1 MCNNFYERH
10 KQMKN
15 PIKLSL
21 IVLISAGVLVAC
33 ASGSSGSTS
42 TTPTVSAGVVA
53 FDTNNQ
59 LYVNSNNQ
67 FYKVAT
73 TGIPSTATINDLKCD
88 AYICSLATSEGLFMS
103 NNLEN
108 WTPVLEQSLNAY
120 KLQTES
126 PTTVIANSTVVIN
139 YGNYD
144 GSINNYIY
152 SAGNTGNITHGET
165 SSTSGTTIPS
175 SVTTVPSTTQN
186 NLNAIVSK
194 TWGASS
200 NTIQY
205 ILVGDAGT
213 ILSSTDMKNF
223 STITSNTTNNLN
235 DIACSYTTCIVVGD
249 NGTILI
255 TNDGQNFRAATSG
268 TTQNLTSITVTSNS
282 SSSWTASGS
291 SGAVYSSDDGVA
303 WKSSNT
309 TALSNTYSM
318 GTMASSGTQLI
329 ATVSSTDS
337 TAATNQ
343 LLVSN
348 DQGQSFNIISLGGPS
363 TTVPAL
369 KAVYSTGTG
378 FVPQSAS
385 GTTVGMTPM
394 PVGIP
399 ATPSITY

>member
-1 MCNNFYERH
+1 
-10 KQMKN
+10 MKN
-15 PIKLSL
+15 PIKMSL

-88 AYICSLATSEGLFMS
+88 AYICSLATSEGIFMS
-103 NNLEN
+103 NNLET
-108 WTPVLEQSLNAY
+108 WTPVLKQSLNAY

-126 PTTVIANSTVVIN
+126 PATSIVIANSTVVIN
-139 YGNYD
+139 SGSYD
-144 GSINNYIY
+144 GSINNNIY
-152 SAGNTGNITHGET
+152 SIGNTGNITHGET
-165 SSTSGTTIPS
+165 SSTTGTTVPS

-200 NTIQY
+200 NAVQY
-205 ILVGDAGT
+205 ILVGDVGT

-223 STITSNTTNNLN
+223 TSITSNTTNNLN
-235 DIACSYTTCIVVGD
+235 GIACNYTTCIVVGD
-249 NGTILI
+249 SGTILI

-268 TTQNLTSITVTSNS
+268 TTQNLTSITATSDA

-291 SGAVYSSDDGVA
+291 NGAVYSSDNGA
-303 WKSSNT
+303 TWSSSNT
-309 TALSNTYSM
+309 SSMSSGYSI
-318 GTMASSGTQLI
+318 GTMASTGTELI
-329 ATVSSTDS
+329 ATVNSTDS
-337 TAATNQ
+337 TATNQ
-343 LLVSN
+343 LLVSK
-348 DQGQSFNIISLGGPS
+348 DQGQSFAPVQTVGGPS
-363 TTVPAL
+363 SLAPL

-385 GTTVGMTPM
+385 GATAGMTPIS
-394 PVGIP
+394 VGIP

>member
-1 MCNNFYERH
+1 
-10 KQMKN
+10 MKN
-15 PIKLSL
+15 PIKMTL

-33 ASGSSGSTS
+33 ASGSSGPAAN

-103 NNLEN
+103 NNLET
-108 WTPVLEQSLNAY
+108 WTPVLKQSLNAY
-120 KLQTES
+120 KLQVES
-126 PTTVIANSTVVIN
+126 PVTSITIANSTVVIN
-139 YGNYD
+139 SGSYD
-144 GSINNYIY
+144 GSINNNIY
-152 SAGNTGNITHGET
+152 SIGNTGNITHGET
-165 SSTSGTTIPS
+165 SSTSGTTVPS
-175 SVTTVPSTTQN
+175 SVTPVPSTTQN

-194 TWGASS
+194 TWGGAS
-200 NTIQY
+200 NTVQY

-235 DIACSYTTCIVVGD
+235 DIACNYTTCIVAGD
-249 NGTILI
+249 SGTILI

-268 TTQNLTSITVTSNS
+268 TTQNLTSITSTSDA

-291 SGAVYSSDDGVA
+291 SGAVYSSDNGA
-303 WKSSNT
+303 TWSSSNT
-309 TALSNTYSM
+309 SAISTGYSI
-318 GTMASSGTQLI
+318 GTMASTGTELI

-337 TAATNQ
+337 TATNQ
-343 LLVSN
+343 LLVSK
-348 DQGQSFNIISLGGPS
+348 DQGQSFTQVQTVGGDKG
-363 TTVPAL
+363 TAPAL

-385 GTTVGMTPM
+385 GATAGMTPIS
-394 PVGIP
+394 VGVP
-399 ATPSITY
+399 ASPSITY

>member
-1 MCNNFYERH
+1 
-10 KQMKN
+10 MKN
-15 PIKLSL
+15 SIKMSL

-42 TTPTVSAGVVA
+42 TTPTTVSAGVVA

-103 NNLEN
+103 NNLET
-108 WTPVLEQSLNAY
+108 WTPVLKQSLNAY
-120 KLQTES
+120 KLQVES
-126 PTTVIANSTVVIN
+126 PVTSITIANSTVVIN
-139 YGNYD
+139 SGSYD
-144 GSINNYIY
+144 GSIKNEIY
-152 SAGNTGNITHGET
+152 SIGNTGNITHGET
-165 SSTSGTTIPS
+165 SSTTGTTVPS
-175 SVTTVPSTTQN
+175 SVTPVASTTQN

-194 TWGASS
+194 TWGGAS
-200 NTIQY
+200 NAVQY

-249 NGTILI
+249 SGTILI

-291 SGAVYSSDDGVA
+291 SGAVYSSDDGVT

-385 GTTVGMTPM
+385 GATAGMTPM

>member
-1 MCNNFYERH
+1 
-10 KQMKN
+10 MKN
-15 PIKLSL
+15 SIKMSL

-42 TTPTVSAGVVA
+42 TTPTTVSAGVVA

-103 NNLEN
+103 NNLET
-108 WTPVLEQSLNAY
+108 WTPVLKQSLNAY
-120 KLQTES
+120 KLQVES
-126 PTTVIANSTVVIN
+126 PVTSITIANSTVVIN
-139 YGNYD
+139 SGSYD
-144 GSINNYIY
+144 GSIKNEIY
-152 SAGNTGNITHGET
+152 SIGNTGNITHGET
-165 SSTSGTTIPS
+165 SSTTGTTVPS
-175 SVTTVPSTTQN
+175 SVTPVASTTQN

-194 TWGASS
+194 TWGGAS
-200 NTIQY
+200 NAVQY

-249 NGTILI
+249 SGTILI

-291 SGAVYSSDDGVA
+291 SGAVYSSDDGVT

-329 ATVSSTDS
+329 ATVSS

-385 GTTVGMTPM
+385 GATAGMTPM